1 MNSNN
6 NQPNEY
12 LIKKLYTLIEKYKS
26 GELGGEF
33 MPEDS
38 NPHLEMS
45 SKENYLFFTLP
56 MALNYQRNSYKLW
69 ESACQSYN
77 DIETR
82 DIFDPNKVIS
92 MPIETLRDKLLKYNV
107 ALQPNKQPLIWLRL
121 CETFSNNYSGD
132 VRLLFSSNDYRVHK
146 IKQHMI
152 DNKKNFPYLSG
163 EKIMNYW
170 LYVMNNYTSL
180 KLLDRENIS
189 IAPDTHVL
197 QASIKLGIIEQT
209 DLKRNDIRE
218 YTSNCWKCLCEYTDL
233 LPIDLHTPLWLWS
246 RNNFQCK
253 L

>member
-1 MNSNN
+1 
-6 NQPNEY
+6 
-12 LIKKLYTLIEKYKS
+12 
-26 GELGGEF
+26 
-33 MPEDS
+33 MPEDA
-38 NPHLEMS
+38 NPHLDIS
-45 SKENYLFFTLP
+45 SKENFLFFTLP

-82 DIFDPNKVIS
+82 DIFDPNKVIC
-92 MPIETLRDKLLKYNV
+92 MPIDTLRDKLLKYNV

-121 CETFSNNYSGD
+121 CETFSNSFFGD
-132 VRLLFSSNDYRVHK
+132 VRLFFSSNDYRVYE
-146 IKQHMI
+146 IKQYMI
-152 DNKKNFPYLSG
+152 NNKKSFPYLSG

-170 LYVMNNYTSL
+170 LYVMSNYTSS
-180 KLLDRENIS
+180 KFSDRENIS

-197 QASIKLGIIEQT
+197 QSSVKLGIIKQS

-218 YTSNCWKCLCEYTDL
+218 HTSKCWKSLCEHTDF

-246 RNNFQCK
+246 RNNFQCE